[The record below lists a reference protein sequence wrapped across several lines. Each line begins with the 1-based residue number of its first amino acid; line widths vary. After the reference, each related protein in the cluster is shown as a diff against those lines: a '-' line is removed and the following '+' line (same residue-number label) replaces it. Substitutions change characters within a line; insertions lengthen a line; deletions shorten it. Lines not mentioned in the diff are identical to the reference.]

1 MGHTP
6 LLPRRF
12 GAFPPNKAMK
22 PLRILPLLLALG
34 APLSVHAEVFKCT
47 DADGRTVYTNDRT
60 QARGCKVLDQSQAV
74 STVPAPTRSPSGT
87 SGTQSSFP
95 RVTPDAQRARDD
107 SRRQVLESELTTEEQ
122 SLAEAQKALTE
133 QESIR
138 EGNERNYQRVLDRLQ
153 PFKDKVELHQRNIDA
168 LKREISGLR

>member
-1 MGHTP
+1 
-6 LLPRRF
+6 
-12 GAFPPNKAMK
+12 MK
-22 PLRILPLLLALG
+22 PLRTLPLLLALG
-34 APLSVHAEVFKCT
+34 ATFPVHADVFKCT
-47 DADGRTVYTNDRT
+47 DADGRIIYTNDRT
-60 QARGCKVLDQSQAV
+60 QSRGCKVLDQSQSV
-74 STVPAPTRSPSGT
+74 STVPAPARSTTGA
-87 SGTQSSFP
+87 SGTQSNFP

-107 SRRQVLESELTTEEQ
+107 SRRQVLESELATEEQ
-122 SLAEAQKALTE
+122 ALTDAQKALTE